1 MNAHKPS
8 WLAQSVIYQ
17 IFPPSFQDSNG
28 DGIGDLRGIESRL
41 DYIQSI
47 GCNVVWLSPIFES
60 PFEDAGY
67 DVTDYC
73 KIAPRYGSMEDFESL
88 VAAIHERGMK
98 LLLDF
103 VPGHTSNQH
112 PWFKESAKHTRNEL
126 TDRYV
131 WTDTTFPWDFNEPQT
146 FVNGLGE
153 RDGIYMANFFYF
165 QPALNY
171 GYADPDPKKPWQ
183 LPTDHPS
190 ALALRAEMNRV
201 LRFWLDKGVD
211 GFRVDM
217 ASSLIKGND
226 PKKVQAKM
234 IEFWQ
239 EVRTWWDRDYPEAL
253 LVAEWSDPSAAVE
266 TGFHLDFMIH
276 FNEASYMKIFRG
288 ENEYT
293 MLAKNDVSYFN
304 PSAQGELQGFF
315 GELQKHLGY
324 IGDRGYVSIPSGN
337 HDLPRYSIGR
347 SEAELKAILS
357 FILTLPSVPT
367 IYYGDEIGI
376 RDLGNIPSK
385 EGAYIRT
392 GARSPMQ
399 WDGQSGAGFST
410 AAEDD
415 FYLPL
420 NPPADR
426 PNVEEHLQREDSLL
440 NHLKQLLRLRKAHAA
455 LGADASIRQLNCP
468 SAPYPVVYLRQN
480 ETESILVA
488 VNTLP
493 QTVSASVALNAS
505 LGQTIFG
512 HAKTSQPDR
521 NVTLE
526 LEAYQCVMIQLKP

>member
-1 MNAHKPS
+1 MSAHKPA

-47 GCNVVWLSPIFES
+47 GFNVVWLSPIFES

-67 DVTDYC
+67 DVSDYY
-73 KIAPRYGSMEDFESL
+73 KIAPRYGAMEDFESL
-88 VAAIHERGMK
+88 VSALHERGMK

-112 PWFKESAKHTRNEL
+112 PWFKESAKHVHN
-126 TDRYV
+126 DFSHRYV
-131 WTDTTFPWDFNEPQT
+131 WTDTTFPVDFNEPQT

-153 RDGIYMANFFYF
+153 RDGNYMANFFYF

-183 LPTDHPS
+183 LSTEHPS
-190 ALALRAEMNRV
+190 VLALREEMNRV

-226 PKKVQAKM
+226 RKHVQAKM
-234 IEFWQ
+234 VEFWQ
-239 EVRTWWDRDYPEAL
+239 EIRSWWDRDYPEAL
-253 LVAEWSDPSAAVE
+253 LVAEWSDPSKAVE

-288 ENEYT
+288 EDALT
-293 MLAKNDVSYFN
+293 MFAKGDVSYFN
-304 PSAQGELQGFF
+304 PSAAGELQSFL
-315 GELQKHLGY
+315 GELQQHLGY
-324 IGDRGYVSIPSGN
+324 IGDRGYVSIPTGN

-367 IYYGDEIGI
+367 IYYGDEIGL
-376 RDLGNIPSK
+376 RNLENVPSK

-399 WDGQSGAGFST
+399 WDNQVGAGFST
-410 AAEDD
+410 AVEGD

-426 PNVEEHLQREDSLL
+426 PNVEEHLQRSDSLL
-440 NHLKQLLRLRKAHAA
+440 NHVKQLLQLRQAHSA
-455 LGADASIRQLNCP
+455 LGVDSSIRQLNSP
-468 SAPYPVVYLRQN
+468 ESPYPVVYLRQD
-480 ETESILVA
+480 EQVSFLVA
-488 VNTLP
+488 VNALPREVEAKIQLDATLGAP
-493 QTVSASVALNAS
+493 V
-505 LGQTIFG
+505 FG
-512 HAKTSQPDR
+512 HATITKENGIHRLQLS
-521 NVTLE
+521 
-526 LEAYQCVMIQLKP
+526 AYECVIVPVE